1 MIVYYI
7 GGPAD
12 LVKQAIPDKPLT
24 PVPTCLVYTMAVPTT
39 DGLVA
44 KRHFY
49 RRMFYLG
56 RVGAWVY
63 EYDPSIEEVQ

>member
-12 LVKQAIPDKPLT
+12 RVRQSLSRSDI
-24 PVPTCLVYTMAVPTT
+24 PTCLTYTMMQRDQTIR
-39 DGLVA
+39 
-44 KRHFY
+44 KHFY
-49 RRMFYLG
+49 RLVARLNIMD
-56 RVGAWVY
+56 AWVY